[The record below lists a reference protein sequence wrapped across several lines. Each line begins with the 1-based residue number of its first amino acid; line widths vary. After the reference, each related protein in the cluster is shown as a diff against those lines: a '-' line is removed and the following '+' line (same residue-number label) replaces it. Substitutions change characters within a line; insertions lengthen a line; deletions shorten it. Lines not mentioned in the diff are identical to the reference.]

1 MKTIST
7 EVSIANLER
16 HTSAIAQWVRLSGS
30 RDEREA
36 FAYVRS
42 ELGSYGFAI
51 NQYES
56 EALIGYPGS
65 STLEVLGAESIE
77 VQCNSYS
84 LSPSTPAEGIRA
96 ELIYVGDG
104 ADADYAGKDVT
115 GKVVLSD
122 GLATPGKAVAA
133 MQAGAAGQVHIN
145 DAHIHEM
152 CISPVWGTPLPET
165 GELLPSVP
173 AVGISQA
180 DGDQLKQ
187 MLASGSLEVRLMT
200 QPYRQWT
207 KIPTLIADLPGRN
220 EDTFVLFSGHIDSWH
235 YGAMDNGTANA
246 TQIEVGRLL
255 AENREAL
262 ERGVRLAFWSGHSH
276 GRYAGSAWYADQHWQ
291 ELHDNCVCHV
301 NIDSVG
307 AITADVLEEA
317 PTMAESFEF
326 ARDVLRAMTGR
337 ELTYKRISR
346 SGDQSFWGH
355 GVPSLFISLSEQA
368 MDESP
373 TSQAMGQLLGT
384 GGRGGGLGWWWHT
397 TEDTLD
403 KIDSENLLRDARV
416 YAETLWRLC
425 TEERLPFN
433 YAATAKEISAA
444 LSNYNEKAGSA
455 FDLAKTIALANEL
468 ADRLESL
475 NLNELDPQDANT
487 FIMRIGRILTPVN
500 YTREGPYSQDLALG
514 TAPMPGLLDVSK
526 LMELD
531 PGTDDYR
538 FLMVRLVRERNRIEH
553 ALIEAT
559 RRAGP
564 LAPKGSAMG

>member
-1 MKTIST
+1 MKTISMD
-7 EVSIANLER
+7 VSIANLER
-16 HTSAIAQWVRLSGS
+16 HTDTIAQWIRLSGS
-30 RDEREA
+30 DEERRA
-36 FAYVRS
+36 FDYVRS
-42 ELGSYGFAI
+42 ELESYGFTI
-51 NQYES
+51 SQYES

-65 STLEVLGAESIE
+65 STFEVLGAQSIKVE
-77 VQCNSYS
+77 CNGYS
-84 LSPSTPAEGIRA
+84 LSPSTSVEGIRA
-96 ELIYVGDG
+96 EIIYVGKS
-104 ADADYAGKDVT
+104 ADADYGGKDVA

-133 MQAGAAGQVHIN
+133 MRAGAAGQVHIN

-165 GELLPSVP
+165 GDLLPSVP

-180 DGDQLKQ
+180 DGDRLKQ
-187 MLASGSLEVRLMT
+187 MLASGSLDVRLMT

-207 KIPTLIADLPGRN
+207 KIPTLIADLSGQN

-255 AENREAL
+255 AENRDAL
-262 ERGVRLAFWSGHSH
+262 RRGVRLAFWSGHSH

-291 ELHDNCVCHV
+291 ELHDKCVCHV

-326 ARDVLRAMTGR
+326 ARDVIRAMTGR

-355 GVPSLFISLSEQA
+355 GVPSLFISLSEQT

-373 TSQAMGQLLGT
+373 TSQAMGQLFGT

-397 TEDTLD
+397 TEDTMD
-403 KIDSENLLRDARV
+403 KIDSDNLLRDARV

-425 TEERLPFN
+425 TEERLPFK
-433 YAATAKEISAA
+433 YAAAAKEISAS
-444 LSNYNEKAGSA
+444 LSSYNEKAGSA
-455 FDLAKTIALANEL
+455 FDLTKTIALANEL

-475 NLNELDPQDANT
+475 NLDELDPYAANV
-487 FIMRIGRILTPVN
+487 FIMAVGRILTPVN
-500 YTREGPYSQDLALG
+500 YTKEGPFSHDLALG
-514 TAPMPGLLDVSK
+514 TAPLPGLLDVSK
-526 LMELD
+526 LEELD
-531 PGTDDYR
+531 PETDGYK

-553 ALIEAT
+553 ALIEAS
-559 RRAGP
+559 RRADQIVRE
-564 LAPKGSAMG
+564 GSAKG